1 MRRLLRPDRA
11 LKALPK
17 ASTDTDATRAD
28 LSANDVAFLLP
39 DEFEPRCIGSQEARL
54 NEPGP
59 LREAT
64 ASCLARCA

>member
-1 MRRLLRPDRA
+1 M
-11 LKALPK
+11 
-17 ASTDTDATRAD
+17 DTDATRAE

-39 DEFEPRCIGSQEARL
+39 DDFEPRCSGSYEARL

-64 ASCLARCA
+64 ASSLARRA